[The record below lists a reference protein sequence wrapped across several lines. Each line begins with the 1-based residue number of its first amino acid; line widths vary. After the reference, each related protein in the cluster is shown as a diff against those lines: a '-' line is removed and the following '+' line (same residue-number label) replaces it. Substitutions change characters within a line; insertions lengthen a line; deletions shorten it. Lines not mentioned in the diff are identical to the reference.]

1 MTWRHVPSRQ
11 NPADIL
17 SRGCTPIELMES
29 KLWSEGPQSAL
40 TDSSTWP
47 DDSPPVKELPE
58 RRRSALVLSQEMD
71 ISHSCK
77 FGNSFWRMQRVFGYI
92 YRFLQRVSKDR
103 VRHKGELTVEEING
117 GTHLL
122 IKGIQRVHFA
132 EDHKALTL
140 KMKLSPRSELL
151 SLNPFIDA
159 GGLMR
164 VGGRLQNSQ
173 LDFDAK
179 HPMILPKSHHIT
191 SAIIDHFHRK
201 FLHAGAQSLLAALRQ
216 RFWPIGGRKTVSAV
230 INKCIQCFRLKPKLV
245 EHIMAPL
252 PEDRVQPNRP
262 FVISGVD
269 FCGPFYS
276 KSEVRNRP
284 PTKCYIAIF
293 VCFVSKATH
302 LEVVEDL
309 STQSFIAALKRFIS
323 LRGKPQ
329 TIWSD
334 NATNFVGAKNE
345 LIELRQLFLSDP
357 QNMELWNSLTSMEIR
372 WNFIPPRSPHFGGL
386 WEAAV
391 KSAKYH
397 LVRVVGKSILT
408 FHELRTLVCEIS
420 AILNSRPLCPIS
432 ENPDDI
438 SVLTPAH
445 FLIGSTFTAMDEPDV
460 THLNIDRLSR
470 WQRVCQMQQTFWRKW
485 SADYL
490 SLLQERTKWRLP
502 VSNVPAGSMVL
513 IKEDNVPP
521 LRWRLGRVEST
532 VAGEDGVERVIQSSE
547 PTLDYAS
554 GQ

>member
-1 MTWRHVPSRQ
+1 M
-11 NPADIL
+11 
-17 SRGCTPIELMES
+17 ELVGS
-29 KLWSEGPQSAL
+29 KLWSEGPQFVL

-58 RRRSALVLSQEMD
+58 CRRSALVLSQEMD

-92 YRFLQRVSKDR
+92 YRFLQRISKDR
-103 VRHKGELTVEEING
+103 IRHKGELAVEEIKG

-122 IKGIQRVHFA
+122 IKGIQHVHFA
-132 EDHKALTL
+132 EDYKALTL
-140 KMKLSPRSELL
+140 KMKLSPRSKLL
-151 SLNPFIDA
+151 PLNPFIDA

-191 SAIIDHFHRK
+191 SSIIDHFHRK

-216 RFWPIGGRKTVSAV
+216 RFWPIGGRKTVFAV
-230 INKCIQCFRLKPKLV
+230 INKCIQCFRLKLV

-252 PEDRVQPNRP
+252 SEDRVQPNRP

-309 STQSFIAALKRFIS
+309 STQSFIAALKRFKS

-345 LIELRQLFLSDP
+345 LIELRQMFLSDP
-357 QNMELWNSLTSMEIR
+357 QNMELWNSLTSLE
-372 WNFIPPRSPHFGGL
+372 
-386 WEAAV
+386 
-391 KSAKYH
+391 
-397 LVRVVGKSILT
+397 
-408 FHELRTLVCEIS
+408 FHPTSFPALR
-420 AILNSRPLCPIS
+420 
-432 ENPDDI
+432 
-438 SVLTPAH
+438 
-445 FLIGSTFTAMDEPDV
+445 
-460 THLNIDRLSR
+460 
-470 WQRVCQMQQTFWRKW
+470 
-485 SADYL
+485 
-490 SLLQERTKWRLP
+490 
-502 VSNVPAGSMVL
+502 
-513 IKEDNVPP
+513 
-521 LRWRLGRVEST
+521 
-532 VAGEDGVERVIQSSE
+532 
-547 PTLDYAS
+547 
-554 GQ
+554 